1 MTKAIILHLALMTAG
16 WGIVTALGLHA
27 ASAGSGTD
35 EVVALSGKQSV
46 RARPDVAGGKR
57 LLERLARELDPPAP
71 PEPSPLAGLSFDE
84 RTDYLIAE
92 LYPDP
97 IEPPSAEVR
106 EQFRRRAIL
115 GLIGGIVHGSNGP
128 DYSYAFRHRRMEAE
142 EILDLVAAA
151 LPEHAADPYFP
162 VMLYHSLVRQD
173 PRRAEPLLAG
183 LPDRERVRVHD
194 SLLSGREPIL
204 SPPAPP
210 KDVAPRGDGYLSI
223 AENPIPAPDPD
234 FAFALLACAPMERE
248 RYRQYDRGWVWRT
261 CAREFAGSYRDD
273 YVGWIK
279 TLPPGPERDVIEQS
293 LPPPDP
299 SFHLPAGIF
308 DTPGTR

>member
-1 MTKAIILHLALMTAG
+1 MTKAIILHLSLMVVG
-16 WGIVTALGLHA
+16 WGIVTALGPRASPPAPGGDEA
-27 ASAGSGTD
+27 A
-35 EVVALSGKQSV
+35 ALPGKKSV
-46 RARPDVAGGKR
+46 RARPDIAGGKR
-57 LLERLARELDPPAP
+57 LLERLAREMDPPAP
-71 PEPSPLAGLSFDE
+71 REPSPYASLSLDE
-84 RTDYLIAE
+84 KADYLIAE
-92 LYPDP
+92 LNPNAT
-97 IEPPSAEVR
+97 EPPSAEVR

-128 DYSYAFRHRRMEAE
+128 DYSYAFRHGRMEAE
-142 EILDLVAAA
+142 EILDVVAAA

-162 VMLYHSLVRQD
+162 VMLYHCLVRQD

-183 LPDRERVRVHD
+183 LPDRERARVHD

-210 KDVAPRGDGYLSI
+210 KDVAPRGDGSLYL

-293 LPPPDP
+293 LPPADLLLHP
-299 SFHLPAGIF
+299 PAGIF